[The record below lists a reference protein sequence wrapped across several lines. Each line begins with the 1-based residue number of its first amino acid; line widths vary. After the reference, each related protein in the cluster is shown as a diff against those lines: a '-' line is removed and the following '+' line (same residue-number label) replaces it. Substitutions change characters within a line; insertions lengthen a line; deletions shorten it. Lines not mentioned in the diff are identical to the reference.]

1 MKLRTLL
8 LLSLLSG
15 SALHAQTADSTS
27 FVYRVELDATA
38 GSGTYAPLWFTGNR
52 YGLSSVQPNSG
63 YLLAGIA
70 YEKQF
75 PRDWRIEAGLD
86 LTAAVHH
93 AQNVAIHQ
101 IYSDFSWKKLTLSI
115 GSREREGFPL
125 TKNTALSSGMLVE
138 GPNTQPIPQIRV
150 EIKDYLQVPGTRGW
164 LAFKG
169 HLAYG
174 SFTENGWQ
182 EDFVRPGQTFVKDV
196 LYHSKS
202 LMLRLGN
209 KEKLPLELEFGILMA
224 TQFGG
229 DQYLK
234 HEDGSTEKIVDM
246 PNDLKAYWKAFL
258 PQSGGTETPEG
269 EQVNVEGNM
278 LGSWNFALNYYLG
291 EWKFR
296 AYLEH
301 YFEDHSQMFWEYGRW
316 KDGQL
321 GLEITFPRNRW
332 ITSAVWESLST
343 KDQTGPL
350 QYDSF
355 WGQFPEYQISAND
368 NYYNHYIYGA
378 WQHQGMG
385 MGNPLLPGPAYNE
398 NHEITIRSNR
408 VRAQHLG
415 LSGQPTSEWGYRI
428 LLSFVRHWGTYN
440 NPLDKQR
447 KQFSSLYEATYTPSW
462 AKGWSAS
469 LALGLDRGNYLG
481 NSTGGMLTVKKTG
494 IIF

>member
-27 FVYRVELDATA
+27 FVYRVELGATA

-209 KEKLPLELEFGILMA
+209 KEKLPLNW
-224 TQFGG
+224 
-229 DQYLK
+229 
-234 HEDGSTEKIVDM
+234 S
-246 PNDLKAYWKAFL
+246 
-258 PQSGGTETPEG
+258 
-269 EQVNVEGNM
+269 
-278 LGSWNFALNYYLG
+278 
-291 EWKFR
+291 
-296 AYLEH
+296 
-301 YFEDHSQMFWEYGRW
+301 
-316 KDGQL
+316 
-321 GLEITFPRNRW
+321 
-332 ITSAVWESLST
+332 
-343 KDQTGPL
+343 
-350 QYDSF
+350 
-355 WGQFPEYQISAND
+355 
-368 NYYNHYIYGA
+368 
-378 WQHQGMG
+378 
-385 MGNPLLPGPAYNE
+385 
-398 NHEITIRSNR
+398 
-408 VRAQHLG
+408 
-415 LSGQPTSEWGYRI
+415 
-428 LLSFVRHWGTYN
+428 
-440 NPLDKQR
+440 
-447 KQFSSLYEATYTPSW
+447 
-462 AKGWSAS
+462 SAS
-469 LALGLDRGNYLG
+469 
-481 NSTGGMLTVKKTG
+481 
-494 IIF
+494 